1 MRSHVVRRLL
11 AAALTLF
18 LACTTACQPSEQGKT
33 KVTVIGSD
41 VPKVVDPSEGPLT
54 APQAVLLGNVA
65 QGLVRFDASG
75 QIVPGLAER
84 WNVTDDGLSYI
95 FRLEA
100 GEWPDGRKITAQ
112 QVARLLRR
120 QLAAKSSNTLKDT
133 LGAVDDVVA
142 MTDRVIEISLKAP
155 RPNLLS
161 LLAQPELAIVYED
174 QGSGPFK
181 FARKNKSPALD
192 LIRTVSD
199 LDEEESRKEEVLL
212 DTSPAPAAVRAFIA
226 GKTDLVLG
234 GTYADLPYARAQKLP
249 RNALQFDPAAGFFG
263 LVPARTDGP
272 LANPEL
278 RQLLTQSIDRQALL
292 DSLAV
297 PGLLPRATVLEP
309 GLDGMPNPIAP
320 QWTAIPIAERRQ
332 DLASKAA
339 QMFGGID
346 RPVIRIELPDTPG
359 AQILLNRLRSD
370 WGALGITVERAS
382 AGSQADLTLLDAV
395 APSSSAAWFVRQFRC
410 EAAFICD
417 AELDTLLEGARNA
430 TVADQRFALL
440 QQAADLI
447 DDQQLFIPIAAPIRW
462 SLVSDRVQGF
472 TINRFA
478 RHSLTGLGERL
489 DRNRGE

>member
-1 MRSHVVRRLL
+1 MRSPLVRRSL
-11 AAALTLF
+11 AAALSLL
-18 LACTTACQPSEQGKT
+18 LACATACQPAEQGKT
-33 KVTVIGSD
+33 TVTVIGADS
-41 VPKVVDPSEGPLT
+41 PKIFDPFEGPLT

-120 QLAAKSSNTLKDT
+120 QISAKSSNPLKDA
-133 LGAVDDVVA
+133 LGAVEDVVP
-142 MTDRVIEISLKAP
+142 MTDRVVEISLRAP

-161 LLAQPELAIVYED
+161 LLAQPEMAVVYEN
-174 QGSGPFK
+174 QGSGPFRI
-181 FARKNKSPALD
+181 APKSNPPELN

-199 LDEEESRKEEVLL
+199 VDEEETRKEEVLL
-212 DTSPAPAAVRAFIA
+212 ETAAATDSVRAFIA
-226 GKTDLVLG
+226 GRSDLVLG
-234 GTYADLPYARAQKLP
+234 GTFADLPYAHAQKLP

-263 LVPARTDGP
+263 LVPARADGP
-272 LANPEL
+272 LADADL
-278 RQLLTQSIDRQALL
+278 RRLLAQSIDRQALL
-292 DSLAV
+292 DAFAV

-309 GLDGMPNPIAP
+309 GLDGMANPVAP
-320 QWTAIPIAERRQ
+320 QWTTVPIAQRREQ
-332 DLASKAA
+332 LASRFA

-346 RPVIRIELPDTPG
+346 RPVIRIELPDAPG
-359 AQILLNRLRSD
+359 AQILLNQLTSD
-370 WGALGITVERAS
+370 WRALGISVERAP
-382 AGSQADLTLLDAV
+382 AGAQADLKLLDAV

-410 EAAFICD
+410 GSSPICD
-417 AELDTLLEGARNA
+417 KAVDELLEGARNA

-447 DDQQLFIPIAAPIRW
+447 DEQQLFIPIAAPIRW

-478 RHSLTGLGERL
+478 RHSLAGLGERL

>member
-297 PGLLPRATVLEP
+297 P
-309 GLDGMPNPIAP
+309 
-320 QWTAIPIAERRQ
+320 
-332 DLASKAA
+332 
-339 QMFGGID
+339 
-346 RPVIRIELPDTPG
+346 
-359 AQILLNRLRSD
+359 
-370 WGALGITVERAS
+370 
-382 AGSQADLTLLDAV
+382 
-395 APSSSAAWFVRQFRC
+395 
-410 EAAFICD
+410 
-417 AELDTLLEGARNA
+417 
-430 TVADQRFALL
+430 
-440 QQAADLI
+440 
-447 DDQQLFIPIAAPIRW
+447 
-462 SLVSDRVQGF
+462 
-472 TINRFA
+472 
-478 RHSLTGLGERL
+478 
-489 DRNRGE
+489 